1 MLIWYIFFNAIYV
14 SWLEIG
20 LYILFKKLNS
30 VVISFRET
38 LF

>member
-14 SWLEIG
+14 SWLEIS

-30 VVISFRET
+30 VVVSSRGT

>member
-1 MLIWYIFFNAIYV
+1 MLVWYIFFNAIYV
-14 SWLEIG
+14 SWLEIC

-30 VVISFRET
+30 VVVSFRKT